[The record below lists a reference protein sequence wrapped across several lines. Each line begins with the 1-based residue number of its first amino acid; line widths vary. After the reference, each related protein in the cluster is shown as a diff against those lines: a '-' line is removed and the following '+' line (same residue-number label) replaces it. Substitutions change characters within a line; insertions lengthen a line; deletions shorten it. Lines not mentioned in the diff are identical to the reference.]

1 MAKDINIHLKAHGA
15 ERTKQQLEEVGKSAQ
30 KTGDSANQ
38 GGKTGAEGVNK
49 LSDAAAKGPGRF
61 ARFSSS
67 IKSWVFGLVGISAVI
82 AGITRAIQVQ
92 KQAMEEHG
100 RIAAEQQKKMLAL
113 MGMGTFFEE
122 HPQARKRIAQMAE
135 FGRRPFEQV
144 AEAWYN
150 LESKGAGLTEK
161 QKEGIMTESL
171 ELGRMEPEADLKSI
185 VDVFSLYAKETRQQD
200 INQIQNVLRQ
210 TLSQA
215 GAELSQI
222 GQYLPQFLSLGLA
235 GGLTGAETA
244 GLWAFATTRAPSP
257 EKATVGIRN
266 IFAALRGKGT
276 PESAKLL
283 EQLGITTEM
292 SIFDQLS
299 KLASAQKAGKFG
311 VPEAEVI
318 AGKENIAVLLS
329 MLTEP
334 TAMRETVSAVT
345 DVARPDIDIVR
356 DKLEKIM
363 GEDEIARLEEEI
375 RRLEVVIQNQKA
387 TDVRALRWS
396 MAIKEYERR
405 MRKEGRGEVFITL
418 QKYKYLT
425 AAAMGAELEPHWFI
439 EPSFS
444 GYTKFPQIDK
454 RGKIIPEPVESP
466 PPLFEPGEV
475 QPIPAE
481 EPPAIPPVSKETEI
495 PAGQTVNNINY
506 NWDHSIK
513 YYPRVGSDESGPRIP
528 GGVMV

>member
-38 GGKTGAEGVNK
+38 GGKTGADGINK
-49 LSDAAAKGPGRF
+49 MSDAAAKGPGRF
-61 ARFSSS
+61 ARLSSS
-67 IKSWVFGLVGISAVI
+67 IKSWVFGMVGITAVI
-82 AGITRAIQVQ
+82 AGITRAIQAQ
-92 KQAMEEHG
+92 IQAIKEHG

-122 HPQARKRIAQMAE
+122 HPQARKRISEMAE

-144 AEAWYN
+144 AEAWYT
-150 LESKGAGLTEK
+150 LESKGAGLTKK

-171 ELGRMEPEADLKSI
+171 EIGRMEPEESLQSI
-185 VDVFSLYAKETRQQD
+185 VDVFAMYAKETGEEN
-200 INQIQNVLRQ
+200 INQVQNVLRK
-210 TLSQA
+210 TLSKA
-215 GAELSQI
+215 GVTLSEM
-222 GQYLPQFLSLGLA
+222 GRYLPQFLSLGIG

-244 GLWAFATTRAPSP
+244 GLWAYATTRDKP

-266 IFAALRGKGT
+266 IFSALQGKGT
-276 PESAKLL
+276 PESGKLL
-283 EQLGITTEM
+283 ESLGVTKEQTIFEQL
-292 SIFDQLS
+292 QKLS
-299 KLASAQKAGKFG
+299 KAQKAGKFG
-311 VPEAEVI
+311 VAEAETI
-318 AGKENIAVLLS
+318 AGRESIAMLLS
-329 MLTEP
+329 MLKKP
-334 TAMRETVSAVT
+334 TAMMETVEEVT
-345 DVARPDIDIVR
+345 SVARPDIDIVR

-513 YYPRVGSDESGPRIP
+513 YYPRVGSDESGPRVAP
-528 GGVMV
+528 GVMV